1 MLEVKNLVTGYGDL
15 KVLNAVSLKVNDGET
30 VALVGSN
37 GAGKSTLL
45 QAISGLLP
53 VWSGNVEFDGK
64 NLTQLPSHQL
74 PTLGIAYIPQ
84 GRGTLARL
92 SVFDNLMLGGYVKS
106 VRSRR
111 QGRMLEIFELFPILH
126 ERKEQLAGTLSG
138 GEQQMLSIGRALMM
152 YPTLLMLDE
161 PSLGLSPLMVE
172 TVFKI
177 INDISKMGVAI
188 LLIEQ
193 NLTEAL
199 KVSKRGYV
207 LESGQVVLSGSSSEL
222 LSNEKV
228 REAYLGI

>member
-37 GAGKSTLL
+37 GAGKTTLL

-74 PTLGIAYIPQ
+74 PTLGIAHIPQ

-199 KVSKRGYV
+199 NVSKRGYV